1 MPTSRWLHL
10 IKNFSI
16 FFCHRLC
23 QSLDTADLQLIWMNP
38 NLHVFLSFTIFDPKE
53 FDHKPSSN
61 SSPIFTPEKSKFRIT
76 TISSIWSGIF
86 RGFKNFHNLVLLN
99 PEKAYILNF
108 QVWLLWIS
116 LVTGCGGVNDESSLG
131 EQKGEKVGT
140 LER

>member
-1 MPTSRWLHL
+1 M
-10 IKNFSI
+10 
-16 FFCHRLC
+16 
-23 QSLDTADLQLIWMNP
+23 
-38 NLHVFLSFTIFDPKE
+38 
-53 FDHKPSSN
+53 
-61 SSPIFTPEKSKFRIT
+61 
-76 TISSIWSGIF
+76 
-86 RGFKNFHNLVLLN
+86 LLN